1 MVERQSKNSYGKL
14 LIVSVHIH
22 GRNMPLA
29 GLFLAVLGQLGTRTV
44 STGNI
49 GYEVHTF
56 FVQKENG
63 FISGL

>member
-1 MVERQSKNSYGKL
+1 VVERQSKNSYGKL

-49 GYEVHTF
+49 GYEVHNF
-56 FVQKENG
+56 FVQKDNG